1 MQCMFSGDETSND
14 EHILPRWMQRRFNL
28 GDQTYNLPNATTI
41 KYKYAKIP
49 VAASHNTEFGKI
61 ENKIS
66 RGVATLQEIYLWAFK
81 IHIGLIYK
89 SSTLK
94 VDIRLPASSSFWD
107 VKDFS
112 KEVWLFRALY
122 SVWAKNG
129 RISPNP
135 LGSVIRMKALT
146 PKPSFD
152 LVHNLQSQTIFL
164 QMGEEV
170 LFIALYD
177 HGRLARS
184 NVQKQFEH
192 HRQAIQAMPAE
203 KQMDHAIFAQ
213 RVWACESAYFHYRSR
228 AGLSFQFTES
238 SFTLINPFSWP
249 PTEPVDEEEL
259 KIFCRSFGLKLE
271 QYNGETRNVYSN
283 LMADDVEALRQESMQ

>member
-1 MQCMFSGDETSND
+1 MFSGNETSSE

-28 GDQTYNLPNATTI
+28 SDQTYNLPNATTI

-49 VAASHNTEFGKI
+49 VAASHNAEFGKI

-89 SSTLK
+89 SSALK
-94 VDIRLPASSSFWD
+94 VDIRLPASPSFWD

-135 LGSVIRMKALT
+135 FGSVIRMKALT
-146 PKPSFD
+146 PEPSFD

-164 QMGEEV
+164 QMGDEV

-184 NVQKQFEH
+184 NVQEQFEH
-192 HRQAIQAMPAE
+192 HRQAIQAMSGE
-203 KQMDHAIFAQ
+203 KQMDQAVFTQ

-249 PTEPVDEEEL
+249 PAEPVDEEEL
-259 KIFCRSFGLKLE
+259 KLFCRSFGLKLE
-271 QYNGETRNVYSN
+271 QYNGETKNVYSN
-283 LMADDVEALRQESMQ
+283 LMADDIEALRQESIQ